1 MRGYAMSNYHDSADN
16 YLVQKVMTASP
27 EQLISYVYDI
37 AIVAC
42 TRKDREKAGKAVQEL
57 INSLSFDH
65 KEIATSFFQV
75 YRYTLNTIQ
84 EGRFEAALE
93 ILTELKSSWAE
104 AMKVI

>member
-1 MRGYAMSNYHDSADN
+1 MRGYAMSNYYGNSDN

-27 EQLISYVYDI
+27 EQLTSYLYDI

-42 TRKDREKAGKAVQEL
+42 NRKDRVKACKAVQEL

-75 YRYTLNTIQ
+75 YRYTLNAIQ
-84 EGRFEAALE
+84 DGKFDAALE
-93 ILTELKSSWAE
+93 ILTGLKSSWVE
-104 AMKVI
+104 AMKVT